1 MATRQIDCI
10 TREYPNSGD
19 ITHVGGPRGRN
30 GRWHYPVST
39 VANRIR
45 SEGWYYYVRRNG
57 RDVKVD
63 VSYRNG
69 RPYLHTV
76 PDGISLN
83 NLLSRST
90 CT

>member
-10 TREYPNSGD
+10 TREHPNSGD
-19 ITHVGGPRGRN
+19 ITHVGGPGGSH
-30 GRWHYPVST
+30 GRWRDRVAT
-39 VANRIR
+39 VASNIDPR
-45 SEGWYYYVRRNG
+45 GWYYYVRRNG

-76 PDGISLN
+76 PDRTPLN
-83 NLLSRST
+83 NLRELRN
-90 CT
+90 C